1 MELDYFG
8 ALGVETPEESGAV
21 ADAAT
26 EDEGAAVEAEDPEIS
41 AAEGEEEG
49 EKREEA
55 APEREREKEDGGE
68 KSEDGEPRNEDK
80 VQTKEERARNAAARR
95 KAELEAAVQKAV
107 QEAERERAEAKIQE
121 ELREIHALDPSVS
134 TVEDLLKMESAK
146 EFYAY
151 VQKGNNFIDSFYLAN
166 RDKLSSRAQEAA
178 KQQALT
184 SALSKEHLAA
194 HGRQRGQGSVPVP
207 EEEMAYYRQFM
218 PGATEADIRQH
229 YNRYVQS
236 RNR

>member
-8 ALGVETPEESGAV
+8 ALGVETPEEGGAA
-21 ADAAT
+21 ADTA
-26 EDEGAAVEAEDPEIS
+26 EEVEGAAAEAEDTKIS
-41 AAEGEEEG
+41 AADGEEEG
-49 EKREEA
+49 EK
-55 APEREREKEDGGE
+55 PEDGGE
-68 KSEDGEPRNEDK
+68 KSDDGEPGNEEN

-95 KAELEAAVQKAV
+95 KAELEAAVKKAV
-107 QEAERERAEAKIQE
+107 QESERERAEAKIQE

-166 RDKLSSRAQEAA
+166 RDKLNSRAQEAA

-184 SALSKEHLAA
+184 SARSKEHLAA
-194 HGRQRGQGSVPVP
+194 HGRQRGQGTVPVP

-236 RNR
+236 KIK